1 MDLLADDGLP
11 MSQRSSEG
19 VARIVRKAILDGRLQ
34 PGQPLRERAL
44 AEELGISRTPIREA
58 LFILQGEGLVG
69 MTPNRGA
76 TVRTITATDIAEI
89 YSVRGLLESQAAAL
103 AAGRIS
109 DRELAR
115 LDEAH
120 YRIERLGGHA
130 TPQEQ
135 AEADLHLHGV
145 IADAAGSHLL
155 RTILGQVHAFTATYR
170 SRYPYSPDELRRAN
184 AQHKAIIEALRAH
197 DAESAELRMREH
209 VGASQVLAL
218 RHFPETDTSGR
229 QRVEGTSRAG
239 GGQARTRE

>member
-44 AEELGISRTPIREA
+44 ADELGISRTPIREA

-89 YSVRGLLESQAAAL
+89 YSVRGLLESHAAAL
-103 AAGRIS
+103 AAERVS
-109 DRELAR
+109 DRELHR

-120 YRIERLGGHA
+120 HRIERLGDHA
-130 TPQEQ
+130 SPQEQ
-135 AEADLHLHGV
+135 AEADLHLHGL

-170 SRYPYSPDELRRAN
+170 SRYPYPPDQLRRAN
-184 AQHKAIIEALRAH
+184 AQHKAIIDALRDRDPEGA
-197 DAESAELRMREH
+197 DRRMREH
-209 VGASQVLAL
+209 VGASRALAL
-218 RHFPETDTSGR
+218 QHFTESDGAGAPPAGAGR
-229 QRVEGTSRAG
+229 RDGRG
-239 GGQARTRE
+239 

>member
-11 MSQRSSEG
+11 MAQRSSEG

-44 AEELGISRTPIREA
+44 AEELGISRTPVREA

-69 MTPNRGA
+69 LTPNRGA
-76 TVRTITATDIAEI
+76 TVRTITPSDIAEI
-89 YSVRGLLESQAAAL
+89 YSVRGLLESHAAAL
-103 AAGRIS
+103 AAGRIGE
-109 DRELAR
+109 RQLAR

-120 YRIERLGGHA
+120 YRIERLGEGA

-135 AEADLHLHGV
+135 AEADLHLHAL

-170 SRYPYSPDELRRAN
+170 SRYPYP
-184 AQHKAIIEALRAH
+184 
-197 DAESAELRMREH
+197 
-209 VGASQVLAL
+209 
-218 RHFPETDTSGR
+218 
-229 QRVEGTSRAG
+229 
-239 GGQARTRE
+239 